1 MRSRGSVLKVLLFIL
16 LLCCLGAVGVLIG
29 AHLNLHP
36 LPSNSTADRVLVEKS
51 VRRLTLLRNGSS
63 LKTYRVALGRAPI
76 GPKEQEGDQRT
87 PEGLDRIDFHKED
100 SDVPRALH
108 VSYPEQRDID
118 RAAAS
123 GVPPGFDIMI
133 HGIRNGMGWIG
144 AFHRR
149 TDWTAGCIAVTDFE
163 IEEIWRAV
171 PDGTSIEIR
180 P

>member
-1 MRSRGSVLKVLLFIL
+1 MLKVLLLIL
-16 LLCCLGAVGVLIG
+16 LLCCLAVVGVLIG

-36 LPSNSTADRVLVEKS
+36 LPSNITGDRVLVEKAA
-51 VRRLTLLRNGSS
+51 RRLTLLRNGTP
-63 LKTYRVALGRAPI
+63 LKTYRVALGHAPV
-76 GPKEQEGDQRT
+76 GPKEREGDQRT
-87 PEGLDRIDFHKED
+87 PEGIYLIAFHKADSDFH
-100 SDVPRALH
+100 RALH

-118 RAAAS
+118 QATTR
-123 GVPPGFDIMI
+123 GVPAGCDIMI
-133 HGIRNGMGWIG
+133 HGIRNGLGWIG

-171 PDGTSIEIR
+171 PDGTPIEIR

>member
-1 MRSRGSVLKVLLFIL
+1 MLKVLIFVFVLVCL
-16 LLCCLGAVGVLIG
+16 LALGVLIG

-36 LPSNSTADRVLVEKS
+36 LPDNVRADRVLVEKAA
-51 VRRLTLLRNGSS
+51 RRLTLLRDGTS
-63 LKTYRVALGRAPI
+63 LKTYRVSLGRAPV

-87 PEGLDRIDFHKED
+87 PEGLYLIDFHKED
-100 SDVPRALH
+100 SDYHRALH
-108 VSYPEQRDID
+108 VSYPEQRDIE
-118 RAAAS
+118 RAAAA
-123 GVPPGFDIMI
+123 GVPPGCDIMI

-149 TDWTAGCIAVTDFE
+149 NDWTAGCIAVTDFE

>member
-1 MRSRGSVLKVLLFIL
+1 MLKVLLLIL
-16 LLCCLGAVGVLIG
+16 VLCCLAAAGILIG

-36 LPSNSTADRVLVEKS
+36 LPSNTTADRVLVEKAA
-51 VRRLTLLRNGSS
+51 RRLTLLRNGTP
-63 LKTYRVALGRAPI
+63 LKVYRVALGHASL
-76 GPKEQEGDQRT
+76 GPKEREGDQRT
-87 PEGLDRIDFHKED
+87 PEGLYSIDFHKED
-100 SDVPRALH
+100 SDFHRALH

-123 GVPPGFDIMI
+123 GVSPGCDIMI
-133 HGIRNGMGWIG
+133 HGIRNGLGWIG

-171 PDGTSIEIR
+171 PDGTPIEIQ